1 MSVYRVKEVAQLS
14 GVSVRTLHHYDEIG
28 LLKPSSVGAN
38 GYRYYGRDELLR
50 LQQILF
56 HRELGFPLQ
65 EIRQVLSAAE
75 FDRVATLRAHRER
88 LMGEVR
94 RIRRLVRTLD
104 DTLAAL
110 EGDTDMNE
118 KAMYRGF
125 SPEKQAEHEA
135 WLIAHL
141 GGDVRAQI
149 EQAKTAIKG
158 WSTADFDC
166 HLAEGERI
174 ETALTQALTDGLP
187 ANSPAVGEL
196 IQRLHGWVGNSWNDP
211 PGRKGFIGLAKLYQ
225 EHPEFRARYES
236 RAPGLTDY
244 LAKAMTAFAEQKLA

>member
-1 MSVYRVKEVAQLS
+1 MSGYTVKQVAQLS

-65 EIRQVLSAAE
+65 EIRQVLSAPE
-75 FDRVATLRAHRER
+75 FDRVAALRAHRER
-88 LMGEVR
+88 LMGQICR
-94 RIRRLVRTLD
+94 FRTLVRTLD

-110 EGDTDMNE
+110 EGDTDMND

-125 SPEKQAEHEA
+125 FPETQAEHEA

-141 GGDVRAQI
+141 GDGVRPRI
-149 EQAKTAIKG
+149 EQAKAKMKD
-158 WSTADFDC
+158 WSQAEFDT

-174 ETALTQALTDGLP
+174 ETAMAQALTDGLS

-196 IQRLHGWVGNSWNDP
+196 IQQLHSWVGNSWNDP
-211 PGRKGFIGLAKLYQ
+211 PGRKGFVGLAKLYQ

-236 RAPGLTDY
+236 RAAGLTDY
-244 LAKAMTAFAEQKLA
+244 LAEAMSAFAERSLA